1 MRPDVVT
8 AIDRAVA
15 VRARLA
21 RSPDPTQLADEVED
35 ALCEGYAQAL
45 AGDAWLAERER
56 RLHELIDDMTSEIR
70 GRDVRALVHEHGDFQ
85 RRVITLRRELE
96 SLLRDHDR
104 LRAGCHAPSA

>member
-8 AIDRAVA
+8 ATDRAVA

-21 RSPDPTQLADEVED
+21 RSPDPTQLGDEVED

-56 RLHELIDDMTSEIR
+56 RLHELIDDMTSEVR
-70 GRDVRALVHEHGDFQ
+70 GRDVRALVREHGEFQ
-85 RRVITLRRELE
+85 RSVITLRRELE
-96 SLLRDHDR
+96 SLHRDHGR
-104 LRAGCHAPSA
+104 LHARSHARSP